1 MHMRGGASWGDPA
14 RLSSKNRTFLGESVE
29 FDPNRPPGGIFGVAK
44 MSMRATIQPMTD
56 LSDEFV
62 ELHAHIC
69 KGLAD
74 PKRLLILN
82 ALRNGERSVTDLC
95 EELDLPQANVS
106 QHLAVLR
113 ERGLADTRRDGQRI
127 FYSVSSPK
135 IIEAMDLLREVMATR
150 HALPATG

>member
-1 MHMRGGASWGDPA
+1 MEESWRSPTS
-14 RLSSKNRTFLGESVE
+14 LST
-29 FDPNRPPGGIFGVAK
+29 GIGRFVTRFVCHNVGV
-44 MSMRATIQPMTD
+44 TD
-56 LSDEFV
+56 LQTEFAD
-62 ELHAHIC
+62 LHAHIC

-82 ALRNGERSVTDLC
+82 ALRDGERSVGDLC

-113 ERGLADTRRDGQRI
+113 DRGLVATRRDGQRI

-135 IIEAMDLLREVMATR
+135 IVMAMDLLREVMHEQTG
-150 HALPATG
+150 ALAS